1 MGGIFMIKKC
11 MVVISIVLLAVL
23 MSGCTSAPV
32 KETTNTSVTTTT
44 PQNTVKYVELHMIDG
59 SSVGGKYV
67 SESAAFTTIV
77 PMYIIDKDG
86 VMSRGNGKETG
97 ITTNLIATMV
107 TIGDP
112 SSLVTSTL
120 NQQAIAEKAQEKENA
135 ASEAQI
141 VANNANASK
150 HLS

>member
-1 MGGIFMIKKC
+1 
-11 MVVISIVLLAVL
+11 
-23 MSGCTSAPV
+23 
-32 KETTNTSVTTTT
+32 
-44 PQNTVKYVELHMIDG
+44 
-59 SSVGGKYV
+59 
-67 SESAAFTTIV
+67 
-77 PMYIIDKDG
+77 MYIIDKDG